1 MFNIEV
7 TVVFWIQESL
17 VRLVDFASLALMLQD
32 PASLFSQH
40 LLLLPAQLIL
50 LSFSVRVEEG
60 LDLVLMVMQFQLL
73 LAHVWMS
80 NLELNELIITVSL
93 LLLDITL
100 PLWERHLVL
109 PATIVNIGRFIVLL
123 LMHFSVILRRGFR
136 LGWLLLF
143 AAFALTWALSF
154 ALVFAL
160 VLALTL
166 ALTLRSRLRWLLV
179 LDGRLGATVVLF
191 RCSVIH
197 WIIAKL
203 ALFVVI
209 VMMLIFLALLIP
221 FFHLFFEVL
230 RSLLHRFIVI
240 FLPFLLLLAL
250 LLVVF
255 RVISLA
261 VLLILRW
268 FFLTLLAFLI
278 TVVCSV
284 AVLILVVTLVA
295 MVDVIAVLDSVAKV
309 AVVGRFGIVAA
320 VCTVDGMVDNVVLV
334 VAMVVRLVVACRMV
348 VVNII
353 LSIVVAAMRRDYLLD
368 VMDQRLHLQDK
379 IASLH

>member
-17 VRLVDFASLALMLQD
+17 VRLVDFASLALMLQH

-80 NLELNELIITVSL
+80 NLELNELIIAVSL

-143 AAFALTWALSF
+143 AAFVLTWALSF

-160 VLALTL
+160 TL
-166 ALTLRSRLRWLLV
+166 ALALRSRLLWLLV
-179 LDGRLGATVVLF
+179 LNGRLGATIVLF

-197 WIIAKL
+197 WVIAKL

-240 FLPFLLLLAL
+240 FLPFLLLFAL

-278 TVVCSV
+278 TVVSSV

-295 MVDVIAVLDSVAKV
+295 MVDMIAVLDSVAKV